1 MPRLNPL
8 SREELGELAP
18 VIEGIESQMGYV
30 PNSLMTLGRKPE
42 LVKAVFGFAG
52 VAMAPGSVGADLKN
66 MLAQITSKS
75 AGCAYCQAHTGH
87 ASHNVGISAE
97 KEAALWDYE
106 TSDLFGEGERAALRV
121 AQGAAQVPNA
131 VTDEDFEAL
140 KGHFTDDQIVEIV
153 AVIAAFGFFNRW
165 NDTMATELES
175 SPLRFAQDELGPKG
189 WDVGKHG

>member
-1 MPRLNPL
+1 MPRLTPL
-8 SREELGELAP
+8 TREELGEIAP
-18 VIEGIESQMGYV
+18 LIEGIEAQLGYV
-30 PNSLMTLGRKPE
+30 PNSLMTMGRKPE

-52 VAMAPGSVGADLKN
+52 AAMAPGSVDADLKN

-87 ASHNVGISAE
+87 GANGAGISSE
-97 KEAALWDYE
+97 KEAAIWEYE
-106 TSDLFGEGERAALRV
+106 TSDLFSEGERAALRV

-175 SPLRFAQDELGPKG
+175 TPLRFAQDSLGPKG